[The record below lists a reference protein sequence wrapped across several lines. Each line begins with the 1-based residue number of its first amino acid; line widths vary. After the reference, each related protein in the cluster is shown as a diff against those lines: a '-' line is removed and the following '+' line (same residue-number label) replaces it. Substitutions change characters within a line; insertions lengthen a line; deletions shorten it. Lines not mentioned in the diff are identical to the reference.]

1 MADELDVVDFFLQ
14 NAGSSEN
21 LFVQDDA
28 SADKN
33 TQQADVYDC
42 GKVLQQLVAKFEDDE
57 WDFKPST
64 SQHIAN
70 ISKQLSQTKQKRGK
84 KF

>member
-1 MADELDVVDFFLQ
+1 LPGEQRLVDKVLLLMKTLYGMADELDAVDFFLQ
-14 NAGSSEN
+14 NAGSTEN

-42 GKVLQQLVAKFEDDE
+42 GKVL
-57 WDFKPST
+57 
-64 SQHIAN
+64 
-70 ISKQLSQTKQKRGK
+70 
-84 KF
+84 